1 VIETLTAFDI
11 DLVSITSDVRGKG
24 QFHTEHD
31 FVDWYG
37 QNRGNRR
44 RSDLSPEKARKL
56 LDRRPSHINRVLTE
70 RIEQLSSAAD
80 DAGAVFAS
88 HDDESAREVRGLSR
102 SGVQLTEFPATMEA
116 CQEAHERGIWTV
128 MGAPNLVQNG
138 SLFGNLD
145 TMSAIDSDVVDILCV
160 DYHPPSL
167 LAAAFVDTSEPLHQ
181 RINRVTKNPA
191 EAVGLSD
198 RGRIER
204 GARADVLIVD
214 PDPIPTVDTVFVKGR
229 LIFDPVESHQ

>member
-1 VIETLTAFDI
+1 
-11 DLVSITSDVRGKG
+11 
-24 QFHTEHD
+24 
-31 FVDWYG
+31 
-37 QNRGNRR
+37 
-44 RSDLSPEKARKL
+44 
-56 LDRRPSHINRVLTE
+56 
-70 RIEQLSSAAD
+70 
-80 DAGAVFAS
+80 
-88 HDDESAREVRGLSR
+88 
-102 SGVQLTEFPATMEA
+102 
-116 CQEAHERGIWTV
+116 

-191 EAVGLSD
+191 EPVGLSD

-214 PDPIPTVDTVFVKGR
+214 PDPIPTVDTVFVEGR
-229 LIFDPVESHQ
+229 PIFDPVESHQ